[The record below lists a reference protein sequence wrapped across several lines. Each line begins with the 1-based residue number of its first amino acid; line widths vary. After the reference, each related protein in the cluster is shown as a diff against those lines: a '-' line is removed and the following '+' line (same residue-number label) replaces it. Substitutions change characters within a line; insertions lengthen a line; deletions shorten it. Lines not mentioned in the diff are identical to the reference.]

1 MRASAR
7 EFVGLSFG
15 FSAGGKKYTIAISHF
30 AFECLVRKETGGGGG
45 KKDSW
50 QNKKNKLIIIKKK
63 TPETTGG
70 KKQ

>member
-30 AFECLVRKETGGGGG
+30 AFECLVRKETGGGGERRIVG
-45 KKDSW
+45 K
-50 QNKKNKLIIIKKK
+50 IKKIN
-63 TPETTGG
+63 
-70 KKQ
+70 